1 MLARNRGLRV
11 LFLAVGIY
19 QTSPTLLRVATKT
32 HWLLRGLAV
41 QAGAYL
47 MAKETEISATLRAL
61 WLRKDFT
68 DSFST
73 VLRRN

>member
-41 QAGAYL
+41 QAGAY
-47 MAKETEISATLRAL
+47 S
-61 WLRKDFT
+61 
-68 DSFST
+68 
-73 VLRRN
+73 